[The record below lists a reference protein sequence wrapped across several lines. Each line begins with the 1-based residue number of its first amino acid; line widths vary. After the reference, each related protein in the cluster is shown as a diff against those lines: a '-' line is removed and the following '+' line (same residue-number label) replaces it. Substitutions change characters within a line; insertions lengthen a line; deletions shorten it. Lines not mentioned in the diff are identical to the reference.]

1 MIEQGAQLVSKRSL
15 WYQRSV
21 SSQVG
26 EQTKQF
32 NLRAESKVTQ
42 GDTTQRER
50 KIWLSVVDYVSSR
63 EANFRP
69 FVRLTRSSI
78 SAEKFKWLTEVFTR
92 MWPHPTLTFDLVLNQ
107 GKSHLSAYA
116 AKTLVILDCSTRLD
130 RKRLENAIAINLV
143 FSFFSIQLRSW
154 RYGGYDNFVFTICVP
169 LRATKDLCSRWFRW
183 ERKRNMESLA
193 S

>member
-50 KIWLSVVDYVSSR
+50 KIWLSVVDCVSSR
-63 EANFRP
+63 GKLSLFRALNS
-69 FVRLTRSSI
+69 FFYLCG
-78 SAEKFKWLTEVFTR
+78 KNKWLTEVFTR
-92 MWPHPTLTFDLVLNQ
+92 MWPHPTLTFDLLLNQ

-116 AKTLVILDCSTRLD
+116 AKTLVILDCSRRLD

>member
-50 KIWLSVVDYVSSR
+50 KIWLSVVDCVSSR
-63 EANFRP
+63 GKLSPFRALNS
-69 FVRLTRSSI
+69 FFYLCG
-78 SAEKFKWLTEVFTR
+78 KNKWLTEVFTR

-116 AKTLVILDCSTRLD
+116 AKTLVILDCSRRLD
-130 RKRLENAIAINLV
+130 RKSWKMPLPLIW
-143 FSFFSIQLRSW
+143 FSLFFLSSYVRDATVAMIISFSL
-154 RYGGYDNFVFTICVP
+154 FVFP
-169 LRATKDLCSRWFRW
+169 S
-183 ERKRNMESLA
+183 ERPRIFAPDGSGESGKEIWNL
-193 S
+193 